1 MTGVSRTAI
10 ESALDQERRKLPAG
24 TKIGPIFLVRTGAR
38 VNWSAVVG
46 ASGSAS
52 LQPGHEAI
60 ERVHARYPRVRL
72 SDFYAGAD

>member
-1 MTGVSRTAI
+1 MTGASRIAI
-10 ESALDQERRKLPAG
+10 EAALDHERSKLPSG

-46 ASGSAS
+46 ATGSAS

-60 ERVHARYPRVRL
+60 DRVHARYPRVRL
-72 SDFYAGAD
+72 SDFYAGTG